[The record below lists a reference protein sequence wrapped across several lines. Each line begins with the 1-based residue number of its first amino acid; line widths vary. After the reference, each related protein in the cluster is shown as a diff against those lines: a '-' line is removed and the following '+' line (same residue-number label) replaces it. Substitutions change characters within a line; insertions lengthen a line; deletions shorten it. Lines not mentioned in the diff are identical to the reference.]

1 MELKL
6 SKDNMKASGKD
17 RMLTAPVITRNSRVM
32 LPLTDIQRALK
43 DLHLDVEVKWEHKSK
58 TVRN

>member
-17 RMLTAPVITRNSRVM
+17 RMLTTPVITRNSRVM
-32 LPLTDIQRALK
+32 LPLTDIQRALR
-43 DLHLDVEVKWEHKSK
+43 DLCLDVEVKWENKTK